1 MNTKMIHHWK
11 KQMFGMQP
19 SNVSGICLGLLMKLD
34 FKSWK
39 IGLVF
44 GTSMLNNGEDL

>member
-1 MNTKMIHHWK
+1 MNTKMTHHWK
-11 KQMFGMQP
+11 KQMLCRQP
-19 SNVSGICLGLLMKLD
+19 SNVGGICLGLLMKLD
-34 FKSWK
+34 FKNWK